1 MATRRPELTLPT
13 PVQQVRARRRQ
24 LLVRLLEAH
33 DSGWSAVEMRRLVE
47 GLVGVCMIADLAE
60 AEQAGSRL
68 AVWRLEL
75 ELRERARRRAR

>member
-1 MATRRPELTLPT
+1 
-13 PVQQVRARRRQ
+13 
-24 LLVRLLEAH
+24 
-33 DSGWSAVEMRRLVE
+33 MRRLVE